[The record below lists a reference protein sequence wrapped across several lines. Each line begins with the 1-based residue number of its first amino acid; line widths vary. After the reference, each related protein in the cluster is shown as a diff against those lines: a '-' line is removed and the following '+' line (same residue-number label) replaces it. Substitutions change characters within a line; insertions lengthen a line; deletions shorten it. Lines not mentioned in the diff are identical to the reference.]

1 MCYHF
6 GCADRI
12 GEMPLWPER
21 SATGLCCI
29 MSVFRS
35 LIGQARCHWSKID
48 SESPLELGQKCANL
62 QLKSRKVAGPGHRK
76 TLSKT
81 LKSKGYDVQSR
92 KFLKVLIF
100 KNTPILAVR
109 VGLAKW
115 RSGWLPLHPVSAG
128 S

>member
-35 LIGQARCHWSKID
+35 LIGQALLCHWSKID
-48 SESPLELGQKCANL
+48 SEWTPRIVPEMLQVPVLDLDKHILLSVFRSLIGQALLC
-62 QLKSRKVAGPGHRK
+62 HW
-76 TLSKT
+76 SKT
-81 LKSKGYDVQSR
+81 DCSR
-92 KFLKVLIF
+92 V
-100 KNTPILAVR
+100 PE
-109 VGLAKW
+109 
-115 RSGWLPLHPVSAG
+115 SP
-128 S
+128 